1 MTHYE
6 ELRRQGTNDV
16 MPRGG
21 DAISR
26 QRTHKSHDELVQDDS
41 IQKTQRDSHHFCCH
55 PRMAWLHIGSDPMP
69 ENIRFISIPNVIP
82 SEREKAGDFPR
93 FYEAV
98 MTKME
103 DPFEK
108 LLDQLEPPVRAII
121 GDVELRWPTAVGR
134 RRNIP
139 VASLWTMSASF
150 FSMLHHLQIFTRD
163 RPLSADLVGKYYMQL
178 SLFELLSEFDNLFL
192 CFISIGEKN

>member
-1 MTHYE
+1 MSCH
-6 ELRRQGTNDV
+6 V
-16 MPRGG
+16 VAMPFPGRGHINPMMNLCKMV
-21 DAISR
+21 ASKKPKEILI
-26 QRTHKSHDELVQDDS
+26 TFVV
-41 IQKTQRDSHHFCCH
+41 TQE
-55 PRMAWLHIGSDPMP
+55 WLGYIGSDPMP

-163 RPLSADLVGKYYMQL
+163 RPLSADLLGKYYMQL